1 MCFVQPVHRPVHH
14 FTSFKLDLGLDH
26 LVGFTEQLILLG
38 VGVVTYKEL
47 KKQAAR
53 RRELLY
59 ASQELR
65 ATLEAGWTDE

>member
-1 MCFVQPVHRPVHH
+1 MIAWSYDEHI
-14 FTSFKLDLGLDH
+14 SLDL
-26 LVGFTEQLILLG
+26 
-38 VGVVTYKEL
+38 EL